1 MSVKKVL
8 VVDDS
13 PAQLEHLRDIV
24 VRSGRQAVTADS
36 GKKALD
42 LVKSEM
48 PDLVLLDIVMDDLD
62 GYGACREIVKDPQT
76 SSIPVVF
83 VSTKSQRADKLW
95 ATKQGA
101 QDLISKPYEEQQIVD
116 VMNRY

>member
-1 MSVKKVL
+1 MSVRKVL

-24 VRSGRQAVTADS
+24 ARSGRHAVTADS
-36 GKKALD
+36 GKSALT
-42 LVKSEM
+42 LIKSEK

-62 GYGACREIVKDPQT
+62 GYGACREIVQDPDT
-76 SSIPVVF
+76 AHIPVVF
-83 VSTKSQRADKLW
+83 VSTKNQRADKLW

-101 QDLISKPYEEQQIVD
+101 QGLISKPYEEREILD